1 MLQVNKFAFAPI
13 IYAEEIFV
21 LNHRRN
27 EGFYLHRLLSNTFEE
42 HQKLGFLLIFG
53 WGTFT
58 FEENVI
64 FNTHF

>member
-42 HQKLGFLLIFG
+42 HQKLGFLAETIEYPSHTLL
-53 WGTFT
+53 
-58 FEENVI
+58 N
-64 FNTHF
+64 